1 MNIKLLHCIDLRII
15 SFMGRFSAP
24 DHVLL
29 SNNIEG
35 LKAPVNNRI
44 LVSEDVCHELF
55 LKKGGY
61 ANV

>member
-24 DHVLL
+24 DHVLP

-35 LKAPVNNRI
+35 FKAPANHRI
-44 LVSEDVCHELF
+44 LVARIIFSIISD
-55 LKKGGY
+55 
-61 ANV
+61 